1 MGFVSAY
8 SASHEGQAFR
18 VLATGSVCIDL
29 AYRGLNAIHRAGL
42 SRLARERVH
51 HPFSG
56 VYWYFDTG
64 GCARAAPTPRPTI
77 PIRTSGSSSSET
89 RVMLRATG
97 SRASAR
103 SMRGTP
109 PRSFGARP
117 GGSGVGGHVL
127 DDLLQIR
134 QPSRAPIM
142 ALDPVSPPTSRPK
155 EKVRCSSPKPNPPWP
170 RTVSLPLKKNQGP
183 TSTSK

>member
-8 SASHEGQAFR
+8 SASHEGHAFR

-56 VYWYFDTG
+56 VYWYFDTFSLKSYLLLSRNL
-64 GCARAAPTPRPTI
+64 AEYWPRRDRPT
-77 PIRTSGSSSSET
+77 R
-89 RVMLRATG
+89 
-97 SRASAR
+97 
-103 SMRGTP
+103 
-109 PRSFGARP
+109 GARP